1 VPGAATLGD
10 TLAAG
15 LTLKTLSWTT
25 ACHMLLDAADA
36 AGAAGMAGTPPIDLA
51 DVQRKTMPHIV
62 ETLQALDTWE
72 QWDTTCDVFTFVR
85 LL

>member
-1 VPGAATLGD
+1 VAGATTLGD

-36 AGAAGMAGTPPIDLA
+36 AGTDLA